1 MLERGLQSCLSDFKS
16 QIPIIISKNNI
27 TFKKHSKLLLMPP
40 GCYIDT
46 ENHAW
51 SAVDVTMPK
60 RYKEE
65 RGMREMY

>member
-1 MLERGLQSCLSDFKS
+1 
-16 QIPIIISKNNI
+16 
-27 TFKKHSKLLLMPP
+27 MPP